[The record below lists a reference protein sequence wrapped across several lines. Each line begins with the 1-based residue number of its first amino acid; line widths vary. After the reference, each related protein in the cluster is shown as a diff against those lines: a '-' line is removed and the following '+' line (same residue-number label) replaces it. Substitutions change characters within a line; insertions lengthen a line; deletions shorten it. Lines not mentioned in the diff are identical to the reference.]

1 MPGSSFW
8 QALSFRRPSSSRS
21 TSDSSINSSS
31 TSSFRSKT
39 GKRKD
44 PFLEFEYTFDSENMS
59 TNIQEPPK
67 ETRLSNKDTGFPE
80 PLCHDRNTTL
90 PHPEADTSKNATIE
104 STDLDLHRT
113 RSRLSMLRHHSKH
126 KGSTL
131 TVPSHDNVQYTDG
144 SHEVRDFAMI
154 QKEAG
159 IRDDLDDPRMDPPK
173 TVEEYVEMED
183 RDDQGYRAGERK
195 KGVLRKMNLH
205 KV

>member
-31 TSSFRSKT
+31 TSSFRSKA

-59 TNIQEPPK
+59 TNIQESPK
-67 ETRLSNKDTGFPE
+67 QTRSSNKDTGFPE

-90 PHPEADTSKNATIE
+90 RHPEADTSANATIE
-104 STDLDLHRT
+104 STDFDLHRT
-113 RSRLSMLRHHSKH
+113 RSRISMLRHHHKH

-131 TVPSHDNVQYTDG
+131 TVPSYDNIQYADG
-144 SHEVRDFAMI
+144 THEVRDFAMI
-154 QKEAG
+154 PREAG
-159 IRDDLDDPRMDPPK
+159 KRDDLADPPTGAPK

-183 RDDQGYRAGERK
+183 RDEQGYRTGERK
-195 KGVLRKMNLH
+195 KGVLRRMNLH